1 MQTPKTIAVTG
12 ALGHIGSHL
21 IRRLPDMFPGCE
33 IRMFD
38 NFETQ
43 RYTSL
48 FNLPLGATYRFFER
62 DLRTAEIEPLISG
75 CDVVVHFAAMTDA
88 AASFESPEA
97 LAKTNFTLTERV
109 AKACVA
115 LDIPL
120 IMASSTS
127 VYGTQADTIDEFC
140 AEEELQPQ
148 SPYAQSKLAEE
159 QFLQA
164 MTSQGLRAL
173 IFRFGT
179 IFGASPGMRFHTAVN
194 KFCWQAVMKTPL
206 TVWTTAY
213 EQKRP
218 YLEIDDCV
226 RAIGFVLEKSLFDGN
241 VYNVVSAN
249 ATVRDIVELIRQHL
263 PDTEV
268 SFVDHR
274 IMNTLSYDVLNT
286 RLGAL
291 GFQPQGRLDI
301 GISRTIELLKES
313 NRRATS

>member
-1 MQTPKTIAVTG
+1 
-12 ALGHIGSHL
+12 
-21 IRRLPDMFPGCE
+21 
-33 IRMFD
+33 
-38 NFETQ
+38 
-43 RYTSL
+43 
-48 FNLPLGATYRFFER
+48 
-62 DLRTAEIEPLISG
+62 
-75 CDVVVHFAAMTDA
+75 
-88 AASFESPEA
+88 
-97 LAKTNFTLTERV
+97 
-109 AKACVA
+109 
-115 LDIPL
+115 
-120 IMASSTS
+120 
-127 VYGTQADTIDEFC
+127 
-140 AEEELQPQ
+140 
-148 SPYAQSKLAEE
+148 
-159 QFLQA
+159 LQA